1 MTMNLNRTF
10 KDNGTQIFTN
20 LHRAI
25 KKSVF
30 ICVYLCPILLLAA
43 CGGGETAV
51 NAPTPTPLPTPIV
64 PEKPTYTVQRG
75 TVVKSLQ
82 FTGRVSPVQEQAVFF
97 KTDGFVDQI
106 FVSRGDQVQAG
117 DVLAQLEISGLENQL
132 AQAQVALQTAQAR
145 LDQAEQARQDTLAE
159 SQISLQKAELQ
170 LQQGQINSNSAA
182 LTAAQINLENAQ
194 TQLAAAQYE
203 LQKSRDRSWE
213 PEELRRQYE
222 TAVKNAE
229 DNLAIAQAQYND
241 ALAAGGSASVNRQ
254 LLELDKALIELKIEQ
269 LERGVDPLL
278 ELDVER
284 ARLDVQT
291 IEQQIADAQLIAP
304 FDGEILSLNVQPGS
318 RAEAFK
324 PVMTLADPD
333 ELEITAELGGEQLS
347 QLSVGQAADIALRN
361 RPEETLTGTVR
372 QLPYA
377 FSGGSGGAN
386 EDTRVRI
393 TIDDAKTLELGELAT
408 VTILLEEKENVL
420 WLPPTAIRT
429 FQGRQFVVIQTDDG
443 QQRVD
448 VRLGIESEAR
458 VEILEGVAEGQTIIG
473 E

>member
-1 MTMNLNRTF
+1 MKALMRNLN
-10 KDNGTQIFTN
+10 KIC
-20 LHRAI
+20 
-25 KKSVF
+25 V
-30 ICVYLCPILLLAA
+30 ICVYLCSILLLAA
-43 CGGGETAV
+43 CGGKTAV
-51 NAPTPTPLPTPIV
+51 AAPTPTPLPTPIV
-64 PEKPTYTVQRG
+64 PEKPTYIVQQG

-82 FTGRVSPVQEQAVFF
+82 FTGRVSPVQEQALFF
-97 KTDGFVDQI
+97 KADGFVDQV

-145 LDQAEQARQDTLAE
+145 LDQAEQARQDALAE
-159 SQISLQKAELQ
+159 AQINLQKVELQ
-170 LQQGQINSNSAA
+170 LQQGQINSNTASF
-182 LTAAQINLENAQ
+182 TAAQINLENAQ

-213 PEELRRQYE
+213 PEDLRRQYE
-222 TAVKNAE
+222 MAVKNAE

-241 ALAAGGSASVNRQ
+241 ALAAGGSASVSRQ
-254 LLELDKALIELKIEQ
+254 LLELDKALIELKVEQ

-284 ARLDVQT
+284 ARLDAQT
-291 IEQQIADAQLIAP
+291 IEQQIAGAQLIAP
-304 FDGEILSLNVQPGS
+304 FAGEILSLNVQPGN

-347 QLSVGQAADIALRN
+347 QLSVGQAADITLRN
-361 RPEETLTGTVR
+361 RPEETLTGAVR

-393 TIDDAKTLELGELAT
+393 TINDTGTLELGELAT

-420 WLPPTAIRT
+420 WLPPAAIRT
-429 FQGRQFVVIQTDDG
+429 FQGRQFVVIQTADG

-448 VRLGIESEAR
+448 VRLGIESEDR
-458 VEILEGVAEGQTIIG
+458 VEILEGVKEGQTIIG